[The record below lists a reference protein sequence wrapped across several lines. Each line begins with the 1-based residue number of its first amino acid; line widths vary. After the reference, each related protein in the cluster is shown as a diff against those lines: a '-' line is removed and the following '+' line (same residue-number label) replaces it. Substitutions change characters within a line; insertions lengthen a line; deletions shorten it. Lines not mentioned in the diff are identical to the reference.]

1 MPELASGTPIGDYE
15 MVARIALGGMSEVY
29 EARHRGSHVRV
40 AIKLLL
46 EEWCADGELLARF
59 RNEGLML
66 EELAH
71 PHIVTLLAQGNL
83 PDERPFLVLEW
94 LPGTLGQ
101 VLRHGGA
108 LAPAHALRITAQLAE
123 ALASLHARGLVHRD
137 LKPENV
143 LFAGED
149 LATARMK
156 LADLGL
162 AKRLASTTLD
172 LGSIEQN
179 EGRIALLPVS
189 TGGSAVLG
197 TGEYM
202 APEQWVQSK
211 TAGPGA
217 DVYALGVLLF
227 QMLAGRLPFVSEQPQ
242 GLMYSHV
249 MEPPPL
255 ALIPQQV
262 SPDLLSVL
270 TQMLKK
276 KSGDRPSM
284 RDVAAQLA
292 ARI

>member
-1 MPELASGTPIGDYE
+1 MPELPFGTQIGDYE
-15 MVARIALGGMSEVY
+15 VVARIALGGMSEVY
-29 EARHRGSHVRV
+29 EARHRITHARV

-59 RNEGLML
+59 RNEGRML

-71 PHIVTLLAQGNL
+71 PHIVTLLAQGSL
-83 PDERPFLVLEW
+83 PDDRPFLVLEW

-108 LAPAHALRITAQLAE
+108 LAAAHALRITAQLAG
-123 ALASLHARGLVHRD
+123 ALESLHVRGFVHRD

-143 LFAGED
+143 LFAGDD
-149 LATARMK
+149 LATAQMK

-162 AKRLASTTLD
+162 AKRLASATLEP
-172 LGSIEQN
+172 GFIEKKV
-179 EGRIALLPVS
+179 GPLVLLPIS

-211 TAGPGA
+211 TVGPET

-227 QMLAGRLPFVSEQPQ
+227 QLLAGRLPFISEQPQ

-255 ALIPQQV
+255 ALITQHVP
-262 SPDLLSVL
+262 PDALVLLA
-270 TQMLKK
+270 QMLKK
-276 KSGDRPSM
+276 KSAARPSM
-284 RDVAAQLA
+284 RDAA
-292 ARI
+292 ARLTAKI